1 MKAFD
6 TVNHEILL
14 KKAFNMGLRGYILAW
29 IKKYLTDR
37 EQCTI
42 SKGIVSNFDILTC
55 GVPQGSVCG
64 PLLFL
69 IYIHDLPHI
78 LSNSKVSL

>member
-14 KKAFNMGLRGYILAW
+14 KKAFNMGLRGNILAW
-29 IKKYLTDR
+29 ITNYSTVRK
-37 EQCTI
+37 QCTI
-42 SKGIVSNFDILTC
+42 ANGIVSYFNILTC

-64 PLLFL
+64 PLLCL

-78 LSNSKVSL
+78 L